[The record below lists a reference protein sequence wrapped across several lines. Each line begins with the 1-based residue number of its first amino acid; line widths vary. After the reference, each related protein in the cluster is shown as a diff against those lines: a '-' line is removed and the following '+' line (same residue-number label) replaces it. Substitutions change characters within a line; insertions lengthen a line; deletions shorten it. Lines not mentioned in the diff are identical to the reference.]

1 MYCFINQIVLHVM
14 AMYSFDKLHCVLN
27 HLKAQKITDRI
38 RIYSNWL
45 IAFSM
50 WLDLCLGVHFAVCLI
65 LNWIVFDSNHFWLAN
80 TTTCVKWCLCTSIA
94 EGACDCVCVS
104 VCVLS
109 HFLERS
115 LPDWY
120 VPQTN
125 CMYAHCWVYQSLQRT
140 LLVFFLYHTAAK
152 VLYLV
157 CCWWSGHTCSCVVLW
172 RLCALEHQMQ

>member
-1 MYCFINQIVLHVM
+1 MWWPCTLLTSYIVC
-14 AMYSFDKLHCVLN
+14 SIIWKRKKLL
-27 HLKAQKITDRI
+27 TGYG
-38 RIYSNWL
+38 YSNWL
-45 IAFSM
+45 ITSSM

-80 TTTCVKWCLCTSIA
+80 TTCVKWCLCTSIA

-152 VLYLV
+152 VLYVVDDLV
-157 CCWWSGHTCSCVVLW
+157 IPVVVLFSGACVLW
-172 RLCALEHQMQ
+172 NTKCNNIAHPKMGIFH